1 MDAAS
6 FGQNAYFY
14 DAAEGLLTA
23 TILLVAE
30 FCAPEKRH
38 IVSVFKVI
46 QELLVPSKKKGKN
59 QFQQLNRI
67 PPQKRPMTE
76 AEILRRRELRR
87 AAIKKQKRRR
97 TLFLTA
103 CALAAVLLIAGIVLL
118 CRSCGRS
125 EGSPHDESI
134 YSSFAMSDR
143 SCVYTFRE
151 DGSGELR
158 LSGAPYKFRFALSGR
173 TLSIDFEAEALT
185 DCEYEVAYIDT
196 GLELTA
202 GKGTAT
208 QGEKFTLNR
217 TEK

>member
-1 MDAAS
+1 MQD
-6 FGQNAYFY
+6 
-14 DAAEGLLTA
+14 
-23 TILLVAE
+23 
-30 FCAPEKRH
+30 
-38 IVSVFKVI
+38 
-46 QELLVPSKKKGKN
+46 
-59 QFQQLNRI
+59 NRI

-87 AAIKKQKRRR
+87 AAIKRQKRRR

-103 CALAAVLLIAGIVLL
+103 CGLAVVLLIAGIVLL
-118 CRSCGRS
+118 CRGCGHT
-125 EGSPHDESI
+125 EGSPRNESI
-134 YSSFAMSDR
+134 YGSFAMSDK

-158 LSGAPYKFRFALSGR
+158 LSDAPYRFRFTLSGR
-173 TLSIDFEAEALT
+173 TLSIDFEAEVLT

-202 GKGTAT
+202 GKGTTT
-208 QGEKFTLNR
+208 QGEKYILNR

>member
-1 MDAAS
+1 MQD
-6 FGQNAYFY
+6 
-14 DAAEGLLTA
+14 
-23 TILLVAE
+23 
-30 FCAPEKRH
+30 
-38 IVSVFKVI
+38 
-46 QELLVPSKKKGKN
+46 
-59 QFQQLNRI
+59 NRI

-76 AEILRRRELRR
+76 AEMLRRRELRR
-87 AAIKKQKRRR
+87 SAIKKQKRRR

-125 EGSPHDESI
+125 ESSPHDEKSI
-134 YSSFAMSDR
+134 YGSFAMSDK

-158 LSGAPYKFRFALSGR
+158 LSGAPYKFRFTLSGR
-173 TLSIDFEAEALT
+173 TLFIDFEAEALT

>member
-1 MDAAS
+1 MQD
-6 FGQNAYFY
+6 
-14 DAAEGLLTA
+14 
-23 TILLVAE
+23 
-30 FCAPEKRH
+30 
-38 IVSVFKVI
+38 
-46 QELLVPSKKKGKN
+46 
-59 QFQQLNRI
+59 NRI

-76 AEILRRRELRR
+76 AEMLRRRELRR

-97 TLFLTA
+97 TLFLSA
-103 CALAAVLLIAGIVLL
+103 CGLAAVLLIAGIVLL
-118 CRSCGRS
+118 CRGCGRT
-125 EGSPHDESI
+125 EGSPHNESI
-134 YSSFAMSDR
+134 YGSFAMSDK
-143 SCVYTFRE
+143 SRE

-158 LSGAPYKFRFALSGR
+158 LSGAPYKFRFTLSGR

-185 DCEYEVAYIDT
+185 DCEYEVAYTDT

>member
-1 MDAAS
+1 MQD
-6 FGQNAYFY
+6 
-14 DAAEGLLTA
+14 
-23 TILLVAE
+23 
-30 FCAPEKRH
+30 
-38 IVSVFKVI
+38 
-46 QELLVPSKKKGKN
+46 
-59 QFQQLNRI
+59 NRI
-67 PPQKRPMTE
+67 PRPMTE

-103 CALAAVLLIAGIVLL
+103 CGLAAVLLIAGIVLL
-118 CRSCGRS
+118 CRGRGRTE
-125 EGSPHDESI
+125 EGSPHNESI
-134 YSSFAMSDR
+134 YGSFAMSDR

-158 LSGAPYKFRFALSGR
+158 LSGAPYKFRFTLSGK
-173 TLSIDFEAEALT
+173 TLSIDFAAEALT

-202 GKGTAT
+202 GKGTTT
-208 QGEKFTLNR
+208 QGEKYIQNR

>member
-1 MDAAS
+1 MQD
-6 FGQNAYFY
+6 
-14 DAAEGLLTA
+14 
-23 TILLVAE
+23 
-30 FCAPEKRH
+30 
-38 IVSVFKVI
+38 
-46 QELLVPSKKKGKN
+46 
-59 QFQQLNRI
+59 NRI

-76 AEILRRRELRR
+76 AEILHRREMRR
-87 AAIKKQKRRR
+87 AAIKRQKRRR

-103 CALAAVLLIAGIVLL
+103 CGLAAVLLIAGIVLL

-125 EGSPHDESI
+125 EGSTNESI
-134 YSSFAMSDR
+134 YGSFAMSDK

-158 LSGAPYKFRFALSGR
+158 LSGAPYKFHFTLSGR

-185 DCEYEVAYIDT
+185 DCEYEIAYTDT

-208 QGEKFTLNR
+208 QGVKFTLNR

>member
-1 MDAAS
+1 MQD
-6 FGQNAYFY
+6 
-14 DAAEGLLTA
+14 
-23 TILLVAE
+23 
-30 FCAPEKRH
+30 
-38 IVSVFKVI
+38 
-46 QELLVPSKKKGKN
+46 
-59 QFQQLNRI
+59 NRI

-76 AEILRRRELRR
+76 AEILRRCELRR
-87 AAIKKQKRRR
+87 AAIKRQKRRR

-103 CALAAVLLIAGIVLL
+103 CGLAAVLLIAGIVLL
-118 CRSCGRS
+118 CRGCGRTES
-125 EGSPHDESI
+125 SPRNESI
-134 YSSFAMSDR
+134 YGSFAMSDK

-158 LSGAPYKFRFALSGR
+158 LSGAPYRFRFTLSGK
-173 TLSIDFEAEALT
+173 TLSIDFEAEALA
-185 DCEYEVAYIDT
+185 DCEYEIAYTDT

>member
-1 MDAAS
+1 MQD
-6 FGQNAYFY
+6 
-14 DAAEGLLTA
+14 
-23 TILLVAE
+23 
-30 FCAPEKRH
+30 
-38 IVSVFKVI
+38 
-46 QELLVPSKKKGKN
+46 
-59 QFQQLNRI
+59 NRI

-76 AEILRRRELRR
+76 AEILRRRKLRR

-97 TLFLTA
+97 TLFLTS
-103 CALAAVLLIAGIVLL
+103 CGLAAVLLIVGIVLL
-118 CRSCGRS
+118 CRGCGHT
-125 EGSPHDESI
+125 EGSTHNESI
-134 YSSFAMSDR
+134 YGSFAISDR

-158 LSGAPYKFRFALSGR
+158 LSGR

-185 DCEYEVAYIDT
+185 DCEYEVAYTDT